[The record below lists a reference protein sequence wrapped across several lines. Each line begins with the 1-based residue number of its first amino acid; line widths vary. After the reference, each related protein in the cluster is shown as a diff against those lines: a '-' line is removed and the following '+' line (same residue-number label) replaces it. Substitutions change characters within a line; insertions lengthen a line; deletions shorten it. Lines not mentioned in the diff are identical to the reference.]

1 MLNTIK
7 IFIWL
12 GLSGCLLAI
21 LAVITTFFLLKPSLP
36 EISLVDESQLQMP
49 LKIYTEDAVLIGEFG
64 EIKRRPL
71 KFNEIPIDIK
81 NAFLAAEDDAFF
93 NHQGISYT
101 GLLRSIIRCI
111 GPDGCFGGG
120 GTISMQVVRGYLL
133 TRDQTILRKAKE
145 IFLALELESNLTK
158 EEIFELYV
166 NRNFFGNRSYGIE
179 AASNTY
185 FNKSVPDLTL
195 AESAAIAAMA
205 QSPSRINA
213 IKAPLRTKQR
223 RYWILSRML
232 KLRLINS
239 KTYIEAL
246 DEPLRVA
253 NDIDL
258 YETDGRYLAE
268 LARQEIIKRYGLK
281 AYKNGWS
288 VFTTINS
295 KSQDSAQKHL
305 NAGAKKVLISAPA
318 QNPDKTIVYGVNHE
332 TLSHG
337 DKIISNASC
346 TTNCLAPLAKVIN
359 DNFVLKSGL
368 INTVHASTNDQ
379 SLLDVAHSDLY
390 RARAASASIIPSKTG
405 AAKAIGLVIPEL
417 EGKLNGM
424 ATRVPVLNVSMLDM
438 TFETAKKFSIQE
450 LIDSIVLAAGSS
462 MNGVLSICDLPLV
475 SADFNHN
482 DSSSIFDL
490 NHIYQI
496 GNQTKIL
503 AWYDNEWGFSKRML
517 EMSLYIKNLS
527 KVSLKE
533 SA

>member
-1 MLNTIK
+1 MK
-7 IFIWL
+7 IAINGFGRIGKNIARHLIDNNYLAGQGGDLELVAINDL
-12 GLSGCLLAI
+12 GSIESNAH
-21 LAVITTFFLLKPSLP
+21 LLKFDSLHGQIANDISSEAN
-36 EISLVDESQLQMP
+36 EIIVDESSIKYFSQRDP
-49 LKIYTEDAVLIGEFG
+49 LELPWSDLD
-64 EIKRRPL
+64 
-71 KFNEIPIDIK
+71 IDIV
-81 NAFLAAEDDAFF
+81 FEST
-93 NHQGISYT
+93 GIFT
-101 GLLRSIIRCI
+101 
-111 GPDGCFGGG
+111 D
-120 GTISMQVVRGYLL
+120 
-133 TRDQTILRKAKE
+133 
-145 IFLALELESNLTK
+145 
-158 EEIFELYV
+158 
-166 NRNFFGNRSYGIE
+166 
-179 AASNTY
+179 
-185 FNKSVPDLTL
+185 
-195 AESAAIAAMA
+195 
-205 QSPSRINA
+205 
-213 IKAPLRTKQR
+213 
-223 RYWILSRML
+223 
-232 KLRLINS
+232 
-239 KTYIEAL
+239 
-246 DEPLRVA
+246 RV
-253 NDIDL
+253 
-258 YETDGRYLAE
+258 
-268 LARQEIIKRYGLK
+268 
-281 AYKNGWS
+281 
-288 VFTTINS
+288 
-295 KSQDSAQKHL
+295 SAQKHL
-305 NAGAKKVLISAPA
+305 DAGAKKVLISAPA

-332 TLSHG
+332 TLSND

-438 TFETAKKFSIQE
+438 TFETEKKFSTQE

>member
-1 MLNTIK
+1 MK
-7 IFIWL
+7 IAINGFGRIGKNIARHLIDNNYLAGQGGDLELVAINDL
-12 GLSGCLLAI
+12 GSIESNAH
-21 LAVITTFFLLKPSLP
+21 LLKFDSLHGQIANNISAEAN
-36 EISLVDESQLQMP
+36 EIIVDESSIKYFSQRDP
-49 LKIYTEDAVLIGEFG
+49 LELPWSDLD
-64 EIKRRPL
+64 
-71 KFNEIPIDIK
+71 IDIV
-81 NAFLAAEDDAFF
+81 FECTGFF
-93 NHQGISYT
+93 T
-101 GLLRSIIRCI
+101 
-111 GPDGCFGGG
+111 D
-120 GTISMQVVRGYLL
+120 
-133 TRDQTILRKAKE
+133 
-145 IFLALELESNLTK
+145 
-158 EEIFELYV
+158 
-166 NRNFFGNRSYGIE
+166 
-179 AASNTY
+179 
-185 FNKSVPDLTL
+185 
-195 AESAAIAAMA
+195 
-205 QSPSRINA
+205 
-213 IKAPLRTKQR
+213 
-223 RYWILSRML
+223 
-232 KLRLINS
+232 
-239 KTYIEAL
+239 
-246 DEPLRVA
+246 RV
-253 NDIDL
+253 
-258 YETDGRYLAE
+258 
-268 LARQEIIKRYGLK
+268 
-281 AYKNGWS
+281 
-288 VFTTINS
+288 
-295 KSQDSAQKHL
+295 SAQKHL

-438 TFETAKKFSIQE
+438 TFETEKKFSTQE

>member
-1 MLNTIK
+1 MAGQGGDLELIAIND
-7 IFIWL
+7 L
-12 GLSGCLLAI
+12 GNIGSNAH
-21 LAVITTFFLLKPSLP
+21 LLKFDSLHGQIANNISAEAD
-36 EISLVDESQLQMP
+36 EIIVDESSIKYFSQRDP
-49 LKIYTEDAVLIGEFG
+49 LELPWSDLD
-64 EIKRRPL
+64 
-71 KFNEIPIDIK
+71 IDIV
-81 NAFLAAEDDAFF
+81 FECT
-93 NHQGISYT
+93 GIFT
-101 GLLRSIIRCI
+101 
-111 GPDGCFGGG
+111 D
-120 GTISMQVVRGYLL
+120 
-133 TRDQTILRKAKE
+133 
-145 IFLALELESNLTK
+145 
-158 EEIFELYV
+158 
-166 NRNFFGNRSYGIE
+166 
-179 AASNTY
+179 
-185 FNKSVPDLTL
+185 
-195 AESAAIAAMA
+195 
-205 QSPSRINA
+205 
-213 IKAPLRTKQR
+213 
-223 RYWILSRML
+223 
-232 KLRLINS
+232 
-239 KTYIEAL
+239 
-246 DEPLRVA
+246 RV
-253 NDIDL
+253 
-258 YETDGRYLAE
+258 
-268 LARQEIIKRYGLK
+268 
-281 AYKNGWS
+281 
-288 VFTTINS
+288 
-295 KSQDSAQKHL
+295 SAQKHL

-332 TLSHG
+332 TLSHD

-359 DNFVLKSGL
+359 DNFVLRSGL

-424 ATRVPVLNVSMLDM
+424 ATRVPVLNVSLLDM
-438 TFETAKKFSIQE
+438 TFETEKKFATQE

-533 SA
+533 IA

>member
-1 MLNTIK
+1 LIDNNYLACQGGDLELVAIND
-7 IFIWL
+7 L
-12 GLSGCLLAI
+12 GSIESNAH
-21 LAVITTFFLLKPSLP
+21 LLKFDSLHGQIANNISAEAN
-36 EISLVDESQLQMP
+36 EIIVDESSIKYFSQRDP
-49 LKIYTEDAVLIGEFG
+49 LELPWSDLD
-64 EIKRRPL
+64 
-71 KFNEIPIDIK
+71 IDIV
-81 NAFLAAEDDAFF
+81 FEST
-93 NHQGISYT
+93 GIFT
-101 GLLRSIIRCI
+101 
-111 GPDGCFGGG
+111 D
-120 GTISMQVVRGYLL
+120 
-133 TRDQTILRKAKE
+133 
-145 IFLALELESNLTK
+145 
-158 EEIFELYV
+158 
-166 NRNFFGNRSYGIE
+166 
-179 AASNTY
+179 
-185 FNKSVPDLTL
+185 
-195 AESAAIAAMA
+195 
-205 QSPSRINA
+205 
-213 IKAPLRTKQR
+213 
-223 RYWILSRML
+223 
-232 KLRLINS
+232 
-239 KTYIEAL
+239 
-246 DEPLRVA
+246 RV
-253 NDIDL
+253 
-258 YETDGRYLAE
+258 
-268 LARQEIIKRYGLK
+268 
-281 AYKNGWS
+281 
-288 VFTTINS
+288 
-295 KSQDSAQKHL
+295 SAQKHL
-305 NAGAKKVLISAPA
+305 DAGAKKVLISAPA

-332 TLSHG
+332 TLSND

-346 TTNCLAPLAKVIN
+346 TTNCLAPIAKVIN

-438 TFETAKKFSIQE
+438 TFETEKKFSTQE